1 MTVTSRPIQIDDSA
15 FASIQT
21 VDVTFSYEFEDLSG
35 RSFYISKI
43 TDYDNGL
50 VGPKLSL
57 QTPQQ
62 DPCVTFDNKQYV
74 FDSVIFTNGMD
85 KIGDTQ
91 FSYTNRDYFSFVV
104 KTNLTTNSTMSL
116 YLVFPVYGD
125 LNEASND
132 PTPNDVSII
141 KNEINDNIS
150 DIVAND
156 TYPESGISLNLNINN
171 LIPATNFYFYYANQ
185 NIFVVFTQSSIELQL
200 WWQAGTIT
208 DLFDSDPNE
217 TTIVPSDIYMVT
229 KATPTDIILPTSYED
244 IYIECSPTDVGTNS
258 EIIKPNEVY
267 SISPLIDPETLGNNS
282 TMFVVLFIT
291 IIISYLSYTLGPK
304 AIDFILSIGNEDKR
318 EIVWDSISDNSSI
331 IFKNVSYIC
340 AIFGIVWSS
349 FFLTQDMLEGNINM
363 GTIYSSNSQI
373 YVPMVACL
381 LFSGGMLSK
390 IFDIR
395 NQAIKL
401 LSPGQGYNVADRK
414 SFIAGGLL
422 FVCIFVFCIL
432 FANILSM
439 MFISADSKPTNQ
451 TIAIFSIFITPILS
465 FFSLDTY
472 TQSLFPSN

>member
-200 WWQAGTIT
+200 WWQGGTIT
-208 DLFDSDPNE
+208 DLFDSEPNQ

-304 AIDFILSIGNEDKR
+304 AIDFILNDKKR
-318 EIVWDSISDNSSI
+318 ENVWDSFSDNSSI

-349 FFLTQDMLEGNINM
+349 FFLTQDMLQGNINM

-381 LFSGGMLSK
+381 LFSGGMLDK
-390 IFDIR
+390 IIKIR
-395 NQAIKL
+395 KKAEQNN
-401 LSPGQGYNVADRK
+401 NVLGKFETSDRAAWG
-414 SFIAGGLL
+414 AGALL
-422 FVCIFVFCIL
+422 FVCIFVFCII

-439 MFISADSKPTNQ
+439 MFISADSEPTNQ